1 MLARIQPSRLQGSV
15 TVPPSK
21 SMAHRALLCAGLA
34 AGTTQIQGILPSQ
47 DMEATCRALTALGAS
62 IARQGSLAR
71 VQGVDGRPKAP
82 QGPVD
87 CGESGSTLRFLIPA
101 FALASAPARLTGRG
115 RLPQR
120 PLGPYGAIFHGQ
132 GLPFAQDETGVSF
145 QGPLAP
151 GDYGLPGDVSSQF
164 ISGLLFALPLLPG
177 DSHIRIQPPF
187 ESRGYVNMTLQV
199 MDAFGVQA
207 AFLDGLTL
215 LQPPFESRGYVN
227 MTLQVMDAF
236 GVQAAF
242 LDGLTLHV
250 PGNQRFTAPAAPF
263 LVEGDDSQAAFFLTL
278 DAILGDVSVAGLSL
292 RSIQGDRVMGEILAR
307 CGHVPGQPPRPLA
320 PFVADLGDCPDLGPI
335 LMTLGLFCRGE
346 SRLLNAGRLRLK
358 ESDRGT
364 AMAQELGKLGGQAS
378 LAGDEIRIR
387 QSRLRPGPAL
397 SSHGDHRIAMALA
410 VAALGARIPA
420 DIQGA
425 EAVEKSYPD
434 FWKDLAAIGAR
445 VELCHG

>member
-71 VQGVDGRPKAP
+71 VQGVAGRPKAP

-215 LQPPFESRGYVN
+215 
-227 MTLQVMDAF
+227 
-236 GVQAAF
+236 
-242 LDGLTLHV
+242 HV
-250 PGNQRFTAPAAPF
+250 PGNQLFTAPAAPF

-335 LMTLGLFCRGE
+335 LMTLGLFCQGE

-364 AMAQELGKLGGQAS
+364 AMAQELSKLGGQAS

-434 FWKDLAAIGAR
+434 FWKDLARLGAR

>member
-34 AGTTQIQGILPSQ
+34 AGETRIQGILPSQ

-71 VQGVDGRPKAP
+71 VQGVAGRPKAP

-215 LQPPFESRGYVN
+215 
-227 MTLQVMDAF
+227 
-236 GVQAAF
+236 
-242 LDGLTLHV
+242 HV

-335 LMTLGLFCRGE
+335 LMTLGLFCQGE
-346 SRLLNAGRLRLK
+346 SRLLNAGRLQLK

-364 AMAQELGKLGGQAS
+364 AMAQELSKLGGQAS

>member
-1 MLARIQPSRLQGSV
+1 MLARILPSRLQGSV

-71 VQGVDGRPKAP
+71 VQGVAGRPKAP

-199 MDAFGVQA
+199 MDAFGVRA
-207 AFLDGLTL
+207 SFVDGLTL
-215 LQPPFESRGYVN
+215 R
-227 MTLQVMDAF
+227 
-236 GVQAAF
+236 
-242 LDGLTLHV
+242 V

-278 DAILGDVSVAGLSL
+278 DAILGDVSVAGLSP

-346 SRLLNAGRLRLK
+346 SRLVNAGRLRLK

-364 AMAQELGKLGGQAS
+364 AMAQELSKLGGQAS

-387 QSRLRPGPAL
+387 QSKLRPGPAL

>member
-1 MLARIQPSRLQGSV
+1 MLARILPSRLQGSV

-34 AGTTQIQGILPSQ
+34 AGETRIQGILPSQ

-62 IARQGSLAR
+62 IVRQGSLAR
-71 VQGVDGRPKAP
+71 VQGVAGRPKAP

-132 GLPFAQDETGVSF
+132 GLPFVQDETGVSF
-145 QGPLAP
+145 QGPLTP

-199 MDAFGVQA
+199 MDAFGVRA
-207 AFLDGLTL
+207 SFLDGLTL
-215 LQPPFESRGYVN
+215 R
-227 MTLQVMDAF
+227 
-236 GVQAAF
+236 
-242 LDGLTLHV
+242 V
-250 PGNQRFTAPAAPF
+250 PGNQRFIAPAAPF

-278 DAILGDVSVAGLSL
+278 DAILGDVSVAGLSP

-364 AMAQELGKLGGQAS
+364 AMAQELSKLGGQAS

-434 FWKDLAAIGAR
+434 FWKDLAHLGAR

>member
-1 MLARIQPSRLQGSV
+1 MLARILPSRLQGSV

-62 IARQGSLAR
+62 IVRQGSLAR
-71 VQGVDGRPKAP
+71 VQGVAGRPKAP
-82 QGPVD
+82 QGPVN

-187 ESRGYVNMTLQV
+187 ESRGYV
-199 MDAFGVQA
+199 D
-207 AFLDGLTL
+207 
-215 LQPPFESRGYVN
+215 

-250 PGNQRFTAPAAPF
+250 PGNQRFIAPAAPF

-335 LMTLGLFCRGE
+335 LMTLGLFCQGE

-445 VELCHG
+445 VELCHE

>member
-71 VQGVDGRPKAP
+71 VQGVAGRPKVP

-120 PLGPYGAIFHGQ
+120 PLGPYEAIFHGQ

-177 DSHIRIQPPF
+177 DSHIRI
-187 ESRGYVNMTLQV
+187 
-199 MDAFGVQA
+199 
-207 AFLDGLTL
+207 
-215 LQPPFESRGYVN
+215 QPPFESRGYVN

-335 LMTLGLFCRGE
+335 LMTLGLFCQGE

-434 FWKDLAAIGAR
+434 FWKDLAHLGAR

>member
-34 AGTTQIQGILPSQ
+34 AGETRIQGILPSQ

-71 VQGVDGRPKAP
+71 VQGVAGRPKAP

-215 LQPPFESRGYVN
+215 
-227 MTLQVMDAF
+227 
-236 GVQAAF
+236 
-242 LDGLTLHV
+242 HV

-278 DAILGDVSVAGLSL
+278 DAILGDVSVAGLSPH
-292 RSIQGDRVMGEILAR
+292 SIQGDRVMGEILAR

-335 LMTLGLFCRGE
+335 LMTLGLFCQGE

>member
-71 VQGVDGRPKAP
+71 VQGVAGRPKAP

-199 MDAFGVQA
+199 MDAFGVRA
-207 AFLDGLTL
+207 SFVDGLTL
-215 LQPPFESRGYVN
+215 R
-227 MTLQVMDAF
+227 
-236 GVQAAF
+236 
-242 LDGLTLHV
+242 V
-250 PGNQRFTAPAAPF
+250 PGNQRFIAPAAPF

-278 DAILGDVSVAGLSL
+278 DAILGDVSVAGLSP

-335 LMTLGLFCRGE
+335 LMTLGLFCQGE

-364 AMAQELGKLGGQAS
+364 AMAQELSKLGGQAS

-410 VAALGARIPA
+410 VAALGARIPVE
-420 DIQGA
+420 IQGA

-434 FWKDLAAIGAR
+434 FWKDLAHLGAR

>member
-71 VQGVDGRPKAP
+71 VQGVAGRPKVP

-215 LQPPFESRGYVN
+215 
-227 MTLQVMDAF
+227 
-236 GVQAAF
+236 
-242 LDGLTLHV
+242 HV
-250 PGNQRFTAPAAPF
+250 PGNQLFTAPAAPF

-335 LMTLGLFCRGE
+335 LMTLGLFCQGE

-410 VAALGARIPA
+410 VAALGARIPVE
-420 DIQGA
+420 IQGA

-434 FWKDLAAIGAR
+434 FWKDLAHLGAR

>member
-34 AGTTQIQGILPSQ
+34 AGETRIQGILPSQ

-62 IARQGSLAR
+62 TARQGSLAR
-71 VQGVDGRPKAP
+71 VQGVAGRPKAP

-151 GDYGLPGDVSSQF
+151 GDYTLPGDVSSQF

-215 LQPPFESRGYVN
+215 R
-227 MTLQVMDAF
+227 
-236 GVQAAF
+236 
-242 LDGLTLHV
+242 V

-278 DAILGDVSVAGLSL
+278 DAILGDVSVAGLSP

-364 AMAQELGKLGGQAS
+364 AMAQELSKLGGQAS

-387 QSRLRPGPAL
+387 QSKLRPGPAL

>member
-71 VQGVDGRPKAP
+71 VQGVAGRPKAP

-151 GDYGLPGDVSSQF
+151 GDYTLPGDVSSQF

-215 LQPPFESRGYVN
+215 R
-227 MTLQVMDAF
+227 
-236 GVQAAF
+236 
-242 LDGLTLHV
+242 V

-335 LMTLGLFCRGE
+335 LMTLGLFCQGE

-364 AMAQELGKLGGQAS
+364 AMAQELSKLGGQAS

>member
-1 MLARIQPSRLQGSV
+1 
-15 TVPPSK
+15 
-21 SMAHRALLCAGLA
+21 
-34 AGTTQIQGILPSQ
+34 
-47 DMEATCRALTALGAS
+47 
-62 IARQGSLAR
+62 
-71 VQGVDGRPKAP
+71 
-82 QGPVD
+82 
-87 CGESGSTLRFLIPA
+87 
-101 FALASAPARLTGRG
+101 
-115 RLPQR
+115 
-120 PLGPYGAIFHGQ
+120 
-132 GLPFAQDETGVSF
+132 
-145 QGPLAP
+145 
-151 GDYGLPGDVSSQF
+151 
-164 ISGLLFALPLLPG
+164 
-177 DSHIRIQPPF
+177 
-187 ESRGYVNMTLQV
+187 
-199 MDAFGVQA
+199 
-207 AFLDGLTL
+207 
-215 LQPPFESRGYVN
+215 

-278 DAILGDVSVAGLSL
+278 DAILGEVSVAGLSL

-335 LMTLGLFCRGE
+335 LMTLGLFCQGE
-346 SRLLNAGRLRLK
+346 SRLLNAGRLQLK

-364 AMAQELGKLGGQAS
+364 AMAQELSKLGGQAS

>member
-71 VQGVDGRPKAP
+71 VQGVAGRPKVP

-215 LQPPFESRGYVN
+215 
-227 MTLQVMDAF
+227 
-236 GVQAAF
+236 
-242 LDGLTLHV
+242 HV
-250 PGNQRFTAPAAPF
+250 PGNQLFTAPAAPF

-278 DAILGDVSVAGLSL
+278 DAILGDVSVAGLSP

-335 LMTLGLFCRGE
+335 LMTLGLFCQGE

>member
-71 VQGVDGRPKAP
+71 VQGVAGRPKAP

-151 GDYGLPGDVSSQF
+151 GDYGLHGDVSSQF

-215 LQPPFESRGYVN
+215 R
-227 MTLQVMDAF
+227 
-236 GVQAAF
+236 
-242 LDGLTLHV
+242 V
-250 PGNQRFTAPAAPF
+250 PGNQLFTAPAAPF

-335 LMTLGLFCRGE
+335 LMTLGLFCQGE

-445 VELCHG
+445 VELCHE

>member
-1 MLARIQPSRLQGSV
+1 MLARILPSRLQGSV

-71 VQGVDGRPKAP
+71 VQGVAGRPKVP

-215 LQPPFESRGYVN
+215 R
-227 MTLQVMDAF
+227 
-236 GVQAAF
+236 
-242 LDGLTLHV
+242 V

-335 LMTLGLFCRGE
+335 LMTLGLFCQGE

-364 AMAQELGKLGGQAS
+364 AMAQELSKLGGQAS

>member
-62 IARQGSLAR
+62 IVRQGSLAR
-71 VQGVDGRPKAP
+71 VQGVAGRPKAP

-132 GLPFAQDETGVSF
+132 GLPFVQDETGVSF

-151 GDYGLPGDVSSQF
+151 GDYTLPGDVSSQF

-215 LQPPFESRGYVN
+215 
-227 MTLQVMDAF
+227 
-236 GVQAAF
+236 
-242 LDGLTLHV
+242 HV
-250 PGNQRFTAPAAPF
+250 PGNQLFTAPAAPF

-278 DAILGDVSVAGLSL
+278 DAILGDVSVAGLSP

-335 LMTLGLFCRGE
+335 LMTLGLFCQGE

-364 AMAQELGKLGGQAS
+364 AMAQELSKLGGQAS

>member
-34 AGTTQIQGILPSQ
+34 AGETRIQGILPSQ

-71 VQGVDGRPKAP
+71 VQGVAGRPKAP

-151 GDYGLPGDVSSQF
+151 GDYTLPGDVSSQF

-215 LQPPFESRGYVN
+215 R
-227 MTLQVMDAF
+227 
-236 GVQAAF
+236 
-242 LDGLTLHV
+242 V

-335 LMTLGLFCRGE
+335 LMTLGLFCQGE

-364 AMAQELGKLGGQAS
+364 AMAQELSKLGGQAS

>member
-62 IARQGSLAR
+62 IVRQGSLAR
-71 VQGVDGRPKAP
+71 VQGVAGRPKAP

-120 PLGPYGAIFHGQ
+120 PLGPYEAIFHGQ

-215 LQPPFESRGYVN
+215 
-227 MTLQVMDAF
+227 
-236 GVQAAF
+236 
-242 LDGLTLHV
+242 HV

-278 DAILGDVSVAGLSL
+278 DAILGDVSVAGLSP

-335 LMTLGLFCRGE
+335 LMTLGLFCQGE
-346 SRLLNAGRLRLK
+346 SRLVNAGRLRLK

-364 AMAQELGKLGGQAS
+364 AMAQELSKLGGQAS

>member
-71 VQGVDGRPKAP
+71 VQGVAGRPKAP

-215 LQPPFESRGYVN
+215 
-227 MTLQVMDAF
+227 
-236 GVQAAF
+236 
-242 LDGLTLHV
+242 HV

-307 CGHVPGQPPRPLA
+307 CGHVPGQLPRPLA

-335 LMTLGLFCRGE
+335 LMTLGLFCQGE

>member
-34 AGTTQIQGILPSQ
+34 AGETRIQGILPSQ

-71 VQGVDGRPKAP
+71 VQGVAGRPKAP

-215 LQPPFESRGYVN
+215 Y
-227 MTLQVMDAF
+227 
-236 GVQAAF
+236 
-242 LDGLTLHV
+242 V
-250 PGNQRFTAPAAPF
+250 PGNQRFIAPAAPF

-292 RSIQGDRVMGEILAR
+292 HSIQGDRVMGEILAR

-335 LMTLGLFCRGE
+335 LMTLGLFCQGE

>member
-71 VQGVDGRPKAP
+71 VQGVAGRPKAP

-215 LQPPFESRGYVN
+215 
-227 MTLQVMDAF
+227 
-236 GVQAAF
+236 
-242 LDGLTLHV
+242 HV
-250 PGNQRFTAPAAPF
+250 PGNQLFTAPAAPF

-335 LMTLGLFCRGE
+335 LMTLGLFCQGE

>member
-71 VQGVDGRPKAP
+71 VQGVAGRPKAP

-215 LQPPFESRGYVN
+215 
-227 MTLQVMDAF
+227 
-236 GVQAAF
+236 
-242 LDGLTLHV
+242 HV

-335 LMTLGLFCRGE
+335 LMTLGLFCQGE

-434 FWKDLAAIGAR
+434 FWKDLAHLGAR

>member
-1 MLARIQPSRLQGSV
+1 MLARILPSRLQGSV

-62 IARQGSLAR
+62 IVRQGSLAR
-71 VQGVDGRPKAP
+71 VQGVAGRPKAP

-132 GLPFAQDETGVSF
+132 GLPFVQDETGVSF
-145 QGPLAP
+145 QGPLTP

-199 MDAFGVQA
+199 MDAFGVRA
-207 AFLDGLTL
+207 SFLDGLTL
-215 LQPPFESRGYVN
+215 R
-227 MTLQVMDAF
+227 
-236 GVQAAF
+236 VQ
-242 LDGLTLHV
+242 
-250 PGNQRFTAPAAPF
+250 GNQRFIAPAAPF

-278 DAILGDVSVAGLSL
+278 DAILGDVSVAGLSPH
-292 RSIQGDRVMGEILAR
+292 SIQGDRVMGEILAR

-335 LMTLGLFCRGE
+335 LMTLGLFCQGE
-346 SRLLNAGRLRLK
+346 SRLLNAGRLQLK

-364 AMAQELGKLGGQAS
+364 AMAQELSKLGGQAS

>member
-71 VQGVDGRPKAP
+71 VQGVAGRPKAP

-215 LQPPFESRGYVN
+215 
-227 MTLQVMDAF
+227 
-236 GVQAAF
+236 
-242 LDGLTLHV
+242 HV
-250 PGNQRFTAPAAPF
+250 PGNQLFTAPAAPF

-278 DAILGDVSVAGLSL
+278 DAILGDVSVAGLSP

-335 LMTLGLFCRGE
+335 LMTLGLFCQGE

-364 AMAQELGKLGGQAS
+364 AMAQELSKLGGQAS

-410 VAALGARIPA
+410 VAALGARIPVE
-420 DIQGA
+420 IQGA

-445 VELCHG
+445 VELCHE

>member
-62 IARQGSLAR
+62 IVRQGSLAR
-71 VQGVDGRPKAP
+71 VQGVAGRPKAP

-215 LQPPFESRGYVN
+215 
-227 MTLQVMDAF
+227 
-236 GVQAAF
+236 
-242 LDGLTLHV
+242 HV

-335 LMTLGLFCRGE
+335 LMTLGLFCQGE

-364 AMAQELGKLGGQAS
+364 AMAQELSKLGGQAS

-445 VELCHG
+445 VELCHE

>member
-1 MLARIQPSRLQGSV
+1 MLARILPSRLQGSV

-71 VQGVDGRPKAP
+71 VQGVAGRPKAP

-120 PLGPYGAIFHGQ
+120 PLGPYGAIFRGQ

-151 GDYGLPGDVSSQF
+151 GDYTLPGDVSSQF

-199 MDAFGVQA
+199 MDAFGVRA
-207 AFLDGLTL
+207 SFLDGLTL
-215 LQPPFESRGYVN
+215 R
-227 MTLQVMDAF
+227 
-236 GVQAAF
+236 
-242 LDGLTLHV
+242 V
-250 PGNQRFTAPAAPF
+250 PGNQLFTAPAALF

-278 DAILGDVSVAGLSL
+278 DAILGGVTVAGLSP

-307 CGHVPGQPPRPLA
+307 CGHVPGQPPRPLS

-364 AMAQELGKLGGQAS
+364 AMAQELSKLGGQAS

-445 VELCHG
+445 VELCHE

>member
-62 IARQGSLAR
+62 IVRQGSLAR
-71 VQGVDGRPKAP
+71 VQGVAGRPKAP

-151 GDYGLPGDVSSQF
+151 GDYTLPGDVSSQF

-177 DSHIRIQPPF
+177 DSHIRI
-187 ESRGYVNMTLQV
+187 
-199 MDAFGVQA
+199 
-207 AFLDGLTL
+207 
-215 LQPPFESRGYVN
+215 QPPFESRGYVN

-278 DAILGDVSVAGLSL
+278 DAILGDVLVAGLSL

-335 LMTLGLFCRGE
+335 LMTLGLFCQGE

-434 FWKDLAAIGAR
+434 FWKDLAHLGAR

>member
-34 AGTTQIQGILPSQ
+34 AGETRIQGILPSQ

-62 IARQGSLAR
+62 IARQGSWAR
-71 VQGVDGRPKAP
+71 VQGVAGRPKVP

-215 LQPPFESRGYVN
+215 
-227 MTLQVMDAF
+227 
-236 GVQAAF
+236 
-242 LDGLTLHV
+242 HV

-278 DAILGDVSVAGLSL
+278 DAILGDVSVAGLSP

-335 LMTLGLFCRGE
+335 LMTLGLFCQGE

-434 FWKDLAAIGAR
+434 FWKDLAHLGAR

>member
-1 MLARIQPSRLQGSV
+1 MLARILPSRLQGSV

-62 IARQGSLAR
+62 IVRQGSLAR
-71 VQGVDGRPKAP
+71 VQGVAGRPKAP
-82 QGPVD
+82 QGPVN

-187 ESRGYVNMTLQV
+187 ESRGYV
-199 MDAFGVQA
+199 D
-207 AFLDGLTL
+207 
-215 LQPPFESRGYVN
+215 

-278 DAILGDVSVAGLSL
+278 DAILGDVSVAGLSP

-335 LMTLGLFCRGE
+335 LMTLGLFCQGE
-346 SRLLNAGRLRLK
+346 SGLLNAGRLRLK

>member
-1 MLARIQPSRLQGSV
+1 MLARILPSRLQGSV

-34 AGTTQIQGILPSQ
+34 VGETRIQGILPSQ

-62 IARQGSLAR
+62 IVRQGSLAR
-71 VQGVDGRPKAP
+71 VQGVAGRPKAP

-215 LQPPFESRGYVN
+215 R
-227 MTLQVMDAF
+227 
-236 GVQAAF
+236 
-242 LDGLTLHV
+242 V

-278 DAILGDVSVAGLSL
+278 DAILGDVSVAGLSP

-364 AMAQELGKLGGQAS
+364 AMAQELSKLGGQAS

>member
-62 IARQGSLAR
+62 IVRQGSLAR
-71 VQGVDGRPKAP
+71 VQGVAGRPKAP

-120 PLGPYGAIFHGQ
+120 PLGPYEAIFHGQ

-177 DSHIRIQPPF
+177 DSHIRI
-187 ESRGYVNMTLQV
+187 
-199 MDAFGVQA
+199 
-207 AFLDGLTL
+207 
-215 LQPPFESRGYVN
+215 QPPFESRGYVN

-335 LMTLGLFCRGE
+335 LMTLGLFCQGE

-364 AMAQELGKLGGQAS
+364 AMAQELSKLGGQAS

-434 FWKDLAAIGAR
+434 FWKDLAHLGAR

>member
-62 IARQGSLAR
+62 IVRQGSLAR
-71 VQGVDGRPKAP
+71 VQGVAGRPKAP

-132 GLPFAQDETGVSF
+132 GLPFTQDETGVSF

-215 LQPPFESRGYVN
+215 Y
-227 MTLQVMDAF
+227 
-236 GVQAAF
+236 
-242 LDGLTLHV
+242 V

-335 LMTLGLFCRGE
+335 LMTLGLFCQGE

-364 AMAQELGKLGGQAS
+364 AMAQELSKLGGQAS

>member
-1 MLARIQPSRLQGSV
+1 MLARIQPSHLQGCV

-34 AGTTQIQGILPSQ
+34 AGETRIQGILPSQ

-71 VQGVDGRPKAP
+71 VQGVAGRPKAP

-215 LQPPFESRGYVN
+215 
-227 MTLQVMDAF
+227 
-236 GVQAAF
+236 
-242 LDGLTLHV
+242 HV
-250 PGNQRFTAPAAPF
+250 PGNQLFTAPAAPF

-278 DAILGDVSVAGLSL
+278 DAILGDVSVAGLSP

-335 LMTLGLFCRGE
+335 LMTLGLFCQGE

-445 VELCHG
+445 VELCHE

>member
-71 VQGVDGRPKAP
+71 VQGVAGRPKAP

-151 GDYGLPGDVSSQF
+151 GDYTLPGDVSSQF

-199 MDAFGVQA
+199 MDDFGVQA

-215 LQPPFESRGYVN
+215 R
-227 MTLQVMDAF
+227 
-236 GVQAAF
+236 
-242 LDGLTLHV
+242 V

-278 DAILGDVSVAGLSL
+278 DAILGDVSVAGLSP

-335 LMTLGLFCRGE
+335 LMTLGLFCQGE
-346 SRLLNAGRLRLK
+346 SRLVNAGRLRLK

-364 AMAQELGKLGGQAS
+364 AMAQELSKLGGQAS

-445 VELCHG
+445 VELCHE

>member
-1 MLARIQPSRLQGSV
+1 MLARILPSRLQGSV

-71 VQGVDGRPKAP
+71 VQGVAGRPKVP

-101 FALASAPARLTGRG
+101 FALASAPARLTGCG

-215 LQPPFESRGYVN
+215 
-227 MTLQVMDAF
+227 
-236 GVQAAF
+236 
-242 LDGLTLHV
+242 HV
-250 PGNQRFTAPAAPF
+250 PGNQLFTAPAAPF

-335 LMTLGLFCRGE
+335 LMTLGLFCQGE

-364 AMAQELGKLGGQAS
+364 AMAQELSKLGGQAS

-425 EAVEKSYPD
+425 EAVEKSSPD

-445 VELCHG
+445 VELCHE

>member
-62 IARQGSLAR
+62 IVRQGSLAR
-71 VQGVDGRPKAP
+71 VQGVAGRPKAP

-151 GDYGLPGDVSSQF
+151 GDYTLPGDVSSQF

-215 LQPPFESRGYVN
+215 
-227 MTLQVMDAF
+227 
-236 GVQAAF
+236 
-242 LDGLTLHV
+242 HV
-250 PGNQRFTAPAAPF
+250 PGNQLFTAPAAPF

-364 AMAQELGKLGGQAS
+364 AMAQELSKLGGQAS

>member
-62 IARQGSLAR
+62 IVRQGSLAR
-71 VQGVDGRPKAP
+71 VQGVAGRPKAP

-215 LQPPFESRGYVN
+215 
-227 MTLQVMDAF
+227 
-236 GVQAAF
+236 
-242 LDGLTLHV
+242 HV
-250 PGNQRFTAPAAPF
+250 PGNQLFTAPAAPF

-335 LMTLGLFCRGE
+335 LMTLGLFCQGE

-445 VELCHG
+445 VELCHE

>member
-71 VQGVDGRPKAP
+71 VQGVAGRPKAP

-215 LQPPFESRGYVN
+215 R
-227 MTLQVMDAF
+227 
-236 GVQAAF
+236 
-242 LDGLTLHV
+242 V

-335 LMTLGLFCRGE
+335 LMTLGLFCQGE

-364 AMAQELGKLGGQAS
+364 AMAQELSKLGGQAS

-434 FWKDLAAIGAR
+434 FWKDLAHLGAR

>member
-62 IARQGSLAR
+62 IVRQGSLAR
-71 VQGVDGRPKAP
+71 VQGVAGRPKAP

-215 LQPPFESRGYVN
+215 R
-227 MTLQVMDAF
+227 
-236 GVQAAF
+236 
-242 LDGLTLHV
+242 V
-250 PGNQRFTAPAAPF
+250 PGNQLFTAPAAPF

-335 LMTLGLFCRGE
+335 LMTLGLFCQGE
-346 SRLLNAGRLRLK
+346 SRLLNAGRLQLK

-364 AMAQELGKLGGQAS
+364 AMAQELSKLGGQAS

-445 VELCHG
+445 VELCHE

>member
-62 IARQGSLAR
+62 IVRQGSLAR
-71 VQGVDGRPKAP
+71 VQGVAGRPKVP

-120 PLGPYGAIFHGQ
+120 PLGPYGTIFHGQ

-151 GDYGLPGDVSSQF
+151 GDYTLPGDVSSQF

-215 LQPPFESRGYVN
+215 
-227 MTLQVMDAF
+227 
-236 GVQAAF
+236 
-242 LDGLTLHV
+242 HV
-250 PGNQRFTAPAAPF
+250 PGNQLFTAPAAPF

-278 DAILGDVSVAGLSL
+278 DAILGDVSVAGLSP

-335 LMTLGLFCRGE
+335 LMTLGLFCQGE
-346 SRLLNAGRLRLK
+346 SRLVNAGRLRLK

-364 AMAQELGKLGGQAS
+364 AMAQELSKLGGQAS

-445 VELCHG
+445 VELCHE